1 MIMDK
6 KHIIAA
12 VGITLIVLIG
22 YSLMNR
28 GGSDSLPREQIIDRN
43 QRISSADIKKAFKRI
58 RFSNENVPQYFS
70 ERVVNPFTIR
80 FFKFL
85 QRKFGNMSFE
95 DHLRAVQEYL
105 NSTMDARKAE
115 EMFALYKKFS
125 LYEKSLIDMSK
136 TWPRP
141 RNAQEAL
148 KYLQTIQDYRRDY
161 FGNAIADELF
171 GLMVKN
177 QEYRLRKGAVLNDKS
192 LYGKEKEKKMQEVR
206 EEMWGDDADTVDN
219 SMRPYDRY
227 REKLTAYS
235 KDLSE
240 LSGEQKSAK
249 IKEFRQAYFP
259 PDVVTRLEQ
268 VDVQLANERQAE
280 EQYRVQ
286 EQKIQSDPNLN
297 QDEKE
302 EKIKELQDTTFGDQ
316 AEAFRRRETIRKS
329 LEERR
334 RSR

>member
-1 MIMDK
+1 MDK

-22 YSLMNR
+22 YSLLNR

>member
-1 MIMDK
+1 MDK

>member
-22 YSLMNR
+22 YSLLNR